1 MSVGTKKFSLWI
13 SRPWPAKNKAMSPGS
28 IALSTASNG
37 SFMARR
43 DWFAAMLREL
53 RLPSSC
59 AQTDTLSPQLI
70 RPCHRSRSRS
80 RCNRRR
86 HATDGFCSSNID
98 RKSLRTHARNCAQMR
113 RFHGQILR
121 CCTAASKS
129 P

>member
-53 RLPSSC
+53 RLPSS
-59 AQTDTLSPQLI
+59 
-70 RPCHRSRSRS
+70 
-80 RCNRRR
+80 
-86 HATDGFCSSNID
+86 
-98 RKSLRTHARNCAQMR
+98 
-113 RFHGQILR
+113 
-121 CCTAASKS
+121 
-129 P
+129 